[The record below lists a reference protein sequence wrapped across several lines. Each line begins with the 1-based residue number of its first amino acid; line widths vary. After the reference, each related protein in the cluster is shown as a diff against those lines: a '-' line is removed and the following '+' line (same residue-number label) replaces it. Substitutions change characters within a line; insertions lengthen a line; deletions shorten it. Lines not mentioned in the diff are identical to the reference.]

1 MDRVRRAEA
10 ALALGVHKSTVT
22 RLCKE
27 NPSLVDD
34 AGLVNVDELRRHRD
48 ATLNPALQTRGSAA
62 APERQPSAQGNLN
75 ETRSRTEAAK
85 AETAELDLAERL
97 GLTLRRDEVVAAVSA
112 AGDVMRQ
119 AAGQLARDRAEA
131 LTRIIDVREMERA
144 LDDLM
149 REVLTRG
156 AQALT
161 LAAAQPGSS
170 QAA

>member
-1 MDRVRRAEA
+1 
-10 ALALGVHKSTVT
+10 
-22 RLCKE
+22 
-27 NPSLVDD
+27 
-34 AGLVNVDELRRHRD
+34 
-48 ATLNPALQTRGSAA
+48 
-62 APERQPSAQGNLN
+62 
-75 ETRSRTEAAK
+75 
-85 AETAELDLAERL
+85 
-97 GLTLRRDEVVAAVSA
+97 VAAVSA